1 MKYIFEED
9 GVFHPPYKGTAKI
22 TCIGAGGTSSGIILY
37 RTLKNGENLLK
48 GFISSDGE
56 DGEVVVKEVEL
67 EEKDYPIIVGK
78 ATQNP
83 EATIMHYDYFTLDGF
98 MADGVHTAKLGDD
111 GGSTLAFGV
120 TAKGGN
126 KGISKVT
133 REKGETF
140 SYYSTDYQSK
150 ENGGKAM
157 VINSLETSIIMENPK
172 NGKVIIEFKEV

>member
-9 GVFHPPYKGTAKI
+9 GVFRPPFKGVTKV
-22 TCIGAGGTSSGIILY
+22 TCIGAGGTSSGIVLY

-56 DGEVVVKEVEL
+56 DGEVVTKEVEL
-67 EEKDYPIIVGK
+67 EEKEYPIIVGK

-83 EATIMHYDYFTLDGF
+83 EATMMYYDYFTLNGF
-98 MADGVHTAKLGDD
+98 MPEGVHIANLGDN
-111 GGSTLAFGV
+111 GGSTMAFGV

-126 KGISKVT
+126 KGVSKVI

-150 ENGGKAM
+150 ESGGKAQ
-157 VINSLETSIIMENPK
+157 VINSLETSIIMESPK
-172 NGKVIIEFKEV
+172 NGKVIIEYEGE